1 VTGLR
6 LRWGDR
12 AVVSG
17 RRQCCVGDLYRMQS
31 QISTSFLHHG
41 SRANDCLPITVLSIV
56 TAPSVT
62 RPLMTAPSITCQ
74 ASTVR
79 EQMSAHHSPS
89 IKSQGRLSSRCHSPT
104 RKIIGQTHQSNLKAA
119 CQAGVTHRTK
129 PSVKY
134 QGHPSG
140 RCHSPTRKII
150 VQTHQSNIQVT
161 RQASVT
167 QKKM

>member
-1 VTGLR
+1 
-6 LRWGDR
+6 
-12 AVVSG
+12 
-17 RRQCCVGDLYRMQS
+17 MQS

-62 RPLMTAPSITCQ
+62 RPLMTAPSIICQ

-104 RKIIGQTHQSNLKAA
+104 RKSYRPNPSIKYPGHPSRLIDRSSDKSFTYHKNYRPNPSITA
-119 CQAGVTHRTK
+119 CQIGVTHRTN
-129 PSVKY
+129 
-134 QGHPSG
+134 
-140 RCHSPTRKII
+140 
-150 VQTHQSNIQVT
+150 HQSQPVKLVLLTAGKVAASEHT
-161 RQASVT
+161 RRCKGSIT
-167 QKKM
+167 PFNTH